1 MLKTIRKWRIVKVFL
16 LFIAILYI
24 GFMYIDIYDIESII
38 SSDRLKYLSM
48 LLVLMISLFTGDDAL
63 NVKDLKLLQT
73 GLFITLI
80 ADLFLLILGRH
91 YVLGILL
98 FSVVQ
103 IIYSSRY
110 GFINLKINIRNFIV
124 IFSSLFIVHLVVDK
138 LIFKLD
144 FIWGMGLFYG
154 ICLLNSVI
162 KAAKAYRDRLFP
174 KPNGHMILIGM
185 VLFLLCD
192 INVALYNILNEGL
205 FYNISSISMWLFY
218 LPSQVLLSLSGY
230 KYNLK

>member
-1 MLKTIRKWRIVKVFL
+1 MLKTIHKWRIIKVFL

-48 LLVLMISLFTGDDAL
+48 ILVLMISLFTGDDAL
-63 NVKDLKLLQT
+63 NVKDLQLLQT

-91 YVLGILL
+91 YILGILL

-110 GFINLKINIRNFIV
+110 GFTNLKMNIRNFIV
-124 IFSSLFIVHLVVDK
+124 IFSSLFIVYFVVDK

-162 KAAKAYRDRLFP
+162 KAAKAYRDRLLP

>member
-1 MLKTIRKWRIVKVFL
+1 MLKTIHKWRIIKVFL

-110 GFINLKINIRNFIV
+110 GFTNLKINIRNFIV

-144 FIWGMGLFYG
+144 FIWVMGLFYG
-154 ICLLNSVI
+154 LCLLNSVI

>member
-1 MLKTIRKWRIVKVFL
+1 MLKTIHKWRIVKVFL
-16 LFIAILYI
+16 IFIAILYI

-91 YVLGILL
+91 YILGILL

-124 IFSSLFIVHLVVDK
+124 IFSSLFIVYFVVDK

>member
-124 IFSSLFIVHLVVDK
+124 IFSSLFIAYLVVDK

-144 FIWGMGLFYG
+144 FIWGMGLFYA

>member
-24 GFMYIDIYDIESII
+24 RFMYIDIYDIESII

-91 YVLGILL
+91 YILGILL

-110 GFINLKINIRNFIV
+110 GFTNLKKNIRNFIV
-124 IFSSLFIVHLVVDK
+124 IFSSLFIVYFVVDK

>member
-1 MLKTIRKWRIVKVFL
+1 M
-16 LFIAILYI
+16 
-24 GFMYIDIYDIESII
+24 S
-38 SSDRLKYLSM
+38 
-48 LLVLMISLFTGDDAL
+48 
-63 NVKDLKLLQT
+63 
-73 GLFITLI
+73 
-80 ADLFLLILGRH
+80 
-91 YVLGILL
+91 
-98 FSVVQ
+98 
-103 IIYSSRY
+103 
-110 GFINLKINIRNFIV
+110 IRNFIV
-124 IFSSLFIVHLVVDK
+124 IFSSLFIVYFVVDK

>member
-1 MLKTIRKWRIVKVFL
+1 MLKTIHKWRIVKVFL

-91 YVLGILL
+91 YILGILL

-103 IIYSSRY
+103 IIYSFRY
-110 GFINLKINIRNFIV
+110 EFTNLKKNIRNFIV
-124 IFSSLFIVHLVVDK
+124 IFLSLFIVYLVVDK
-138 LIFKLD
+138 LIFELN
-144 FIWGMGLFYG
+144 FTWGMGLFYG

>member
-1 MLKTIRKWRIVKVFL
+1 MLKTIHKWRIVKVFL
-16 LFIAILYI
+16 IFIAILYI

-48 LLVLMISLFTGDDAL
+48 LLVLMISFFIGDDAL

-91 YVLGILL
+91 YIFGILL

-110 GFINLKINIRNFIV
+110 GFTNLKINIRNFIV
-124 IFSSLFIVHLVVDK
+124 IFSSLFIVYLVVDK

>member
-1 MLKTIRKWRIVKVFL
+1 MLKTIHKWRIVKVFL

-48 LLVLMISLFTGDDAL
+48 LLVLMISFFIGDDAL

-91 YVLGILL
+91 YILGILL

-110 GFINLKINIRNFIV
+110 GFTNLKMNIRNFIV
-124 IFSSLFIVHLVVDK
+124 IFSSLFIVYFVVDK

>member
-1 MLKTIRKWRIVKVFL
+1 
-16 LFIAILYI
+16 
-24 GFMYIDIYDIESII
+24 MYIDIYDIESII

-48 LLVLMISLFTGDDAL
+48 LLVLMISFFIGDDAL

-91 YVLGILL
+91 YIFGILL

-110 GFINLKINIRNFIV
+110 GFTNLKINIRNFIV
-124 IFSSLFIVHLVVDK
+124 IFSSLFIVYLVVDK

>member
-1 MLKTIRKWRIVKVFL
+1 MLKTIHKWRILKVFL

-48 LLVLMISLFTGDDAL
+48 LLVLMISFFIGDDAL

-91 YVLGILL
+91 YIFGILL

-110 GFINLKINIRNFIV
+110 GFTNLKINIRNFIV
-124 IFSSLFIVHLVVDK
+124 IFSSLFIVYLVVDK